1 MNRVFIFILFS
12 IVILSCQTNPYLE
25 LERNELASGE
35 RYDSLFLGVK
45 FGMNSKDFYAHCWDL
60 NKRQLITQGPSN
72 NSVRYYLPTE
82 SIGQKIEML
91 FYPVFD
97 NDIVYEVNST
107 FSYTGWAPWNK
118 ETDSDYL
125 IEEIR
130 DILSGWYSTEFIKI
144 KNPKNNSVLYATV
157 NGNRRIAITKVSERE
172 VRARYTDLTVEKK
185 NKKREINY

>member
-1 MNRVFIFILFS
+1 VNRIYIFILFS
-12 IVILSCQTNPYLE
+12 IIIISCQTNPYLE
-25 LERNELASGE
+25 LERNELASGK

-45 FGMNSKDFYAHCWDL
+45 FGMTSKDFYAHCWDL

-118 ETDSDYL
+118 ETSSDYL
-125 IEEIR
+125 IDEVR
-130 DILSGWYSTEFIKI
+130 DILSGWYSTEFFEI

-157 NGNRRIAITKVSERE
+157 SGNRRIAITKVSERE

-185 NKKREINY
+185 DEK

>member
-1 MNRVFIFILFS
+1 MNRISFFILFL
-12 IVILSCQTNPYLE
+12 IIIISCQTNPYLE

-45 FGMNSKDFYAHCWDL
+45 FGMTSKDFYAHCWDL

-82 SIGQKIEML
+82 SVGQKIEML

-125 IEEIR
+125 IEEVR
-130 DILSGWYSTEFIKI
+130 DILSNWYSTNFFEI
-144 KNPKNNSVLYATV
+144 KNPKNNSILYATV

-172 VRARYTDLTVEKK
+172 VRARYTDLTVEKNNQK
-185 NKKREINY
+185 

>member
-1 MNRVFIFILFS
+1 MNRIYIFILFS
-12 IVILSCQTNPYLE
+12 IIIISCQTNPYLE
-25 LERNELASGE
+25 LERNELASGK

-45 FGMNSKDFYAHCWDL
+45 FGMTSKDFYAHCWDL

-82 SIGQKIEML
+82 SIRQKIEML

-118 ETDSDYL
+118 ETSSDYL
-125 IEEIR
+125 IDEVR
-130 DILSGWYSTEFIKI
+130 DILSGWYSTEFFEI

-157 NGNRRIAITKVSERE
+157 SGNRRIAITKVSERE

-185 NKKREINY
+185 DEK

>member
-1 MNRVFIFILFS
+1 MNKILLFIFFS
-12 IVILSCQTNPYLE
+12 IIIISCQTNPYLE

-45 FGMNSKDFYAHCWDL
+45 FGMTSKDFYAHCWDL

-82 SIGQKIEML
+82 SVGQKIEML

-118 ETDSDYL
+118 ETDSEYL
-125 IEEIR
+125 IEEVR
-130 DILSGWYSTEFIKI
+130 DILSNWYSTKFFEI
-144 KNPKNNSVLYATV
+144 KNPKNNSILYATV

-172 VRARYTDLTVEKK
+172 VRARYTDLTVEKNNQK
-185 NKKREINY
+185 

>member
-1 MNRVFIFILFS
+1 MNKIVLFILFS
-12 IVILSCQTNPYLE
+12 IIIISCQTNPYLE

-45 FGMNSKDFYAHCWDL
+45 FGMTSKDFYAHCWDL

-82 SIGQKIEML
+82 SVGQKIEML

-107 FSYTGWAPWNK
+107 SVSYTHLTLP
-118 ETDSDYL
+118 
-125 IEEIR
+125 
-130 DILSGWYSTEFIKI
+130 
-144 KNPKNNSVLYATV
+144 
-157 NGNRRIAITKVSERE
+157 TK
-172 VRARYTDLTVEKK
+172 A
-185 NKKREINY
+185 

>member
-1 MNRVFIFILFS
+1 M
-12 IVILSCQTNPYLE
+12 T
-25 LERNELASGE
+25 
-35 RYDSLFLGVK
+35 
-45 FGMNSKDFYAHCWDL
+45 SKDFYAHCWDL

-91 FYPVFD
+91 FYPVFE

-118 ETDSDYL
+118 ETSSDYL
-125 IEEIR
+125 MDEVR
-130 DILSGWYSTEFIKI
+130 DILSGWYATEFIEI
-144 KNPKNNSVLYATV
+144 KNPKNNNILYATV

-172 VRARYTDLTVEKK
+172 VRARYTDLTLEIKDEK
-185 NKKREINY
+185 

>member
-1 MNRVFIFILFS
+1 M
-12 IVILSCQTNPYLE
+12 T
-25 LERNELASGE
+25 
-35 RYDSLFLGVK
+35 
-45 FGMNSKDFYAHCWDL
+45 SKDFYAHCWDL

-118 ETDSDYL
+118 ETSSDYL
-125 IEEIR
+125 IDEVR
-130 DILSGWYSTEFIKI
+130 DILSGWYATEFIEI
-144 KNPKNNSVLYATV
+144 KNPKNNNILYATV

-172 VRARYTDLTVEKK
+172 VRARYTDLTLEIKDEK
-185 NKKREINY
+185 